1 MIFVALFSNFTAGD
15 DRDSGK
21 HIKLLQ
27 TMSSKP
33 TLAHGGLPANLDAD
47 ILRELK
53 ETADKLCSPC
63 KGFLAA
69 DEVRCQLR
77 VAFQLNLT

>member
-1 MIFVALFSNFTAGD
+1 MLEHQACGA
-15 DRDSGK
+15 R
-21 HIKLLQ
+21 
-27 TMSSKP
+27 
-33 TLAHGGLPANLDAD
+33 ARAANLDAD